1 MLLHKNIGNEKAQSL
16 PHRYFCRSYCD
27 GNVDDLRTLFSYEEK
42 LTIKTAVGITRGS
55 TKENAVKILFIDKHI
70 VVCSKP
76 SGLLSEGE
84 SADSLPKLLGDE
96 LKARG
101 INAAPLTVHR
111 LDRETA
117 GIMVYALT
125 KKAAAHLSAQ
135 FAEGKTEKEYIARA
149 VGKVEPVSGT
159 LTDLIFYDRQKG
171 KSFVVKR
178 ERKGVKKAV
187 LNYEV
192 VKYSLEEN
200 ISTVRIFLETGRTHQ
215 IRVQLSSRGYPLVGD
230 RRYGAPPEKTDIP
243 SLVAR
248 RLSFLH
254 PETNEPVEF
263 EMEG

>member
-1 MLLHKNIGNEKAQSL
+1 M
-16 PHRYFCRSYCD
+16 
-27 GNVDDLRTLFSYEEK
+27 
-42 LTIKTAVGITRGS
+42 
-55 TKENAVKILFIDKHI
+55 KILFIDNHI
-70 VVCSKP
+70 AVCFKP
-76 SGLLSEGE
+76 SGLLSEGDG
-84 SADSLPKLLGDE
+84 ADSLPKLLGDE
-96 LKARG
+96 LRERG
-101 INAAPLTVHR
+101 MHATPLTVHR

-117 GIMVYALT
+117 GVMVYALT

-149 VGKVEPVSGT
+149 VGKVEPASGT

-178 ERKGVKKAV
+178 ERKGVKKAI

-192 VKYSLEEN
+192 IEYNQEEN

-230 RRYGAPPEKTDIP
+230 RRYGAPPSNSDSP

-248 RLSFLH
+248 RLSFTH